1 MAPASESSKYICGE
15 TPARLHTGR
24 CGTRP
29 PTDAWLRFRQDHAV
43 ARDAVHSEF
52 SASFERDYLLANHY
66 PLLRTRVADRRQ
78 YILNPPMGKRLS
90 FEAIESLSRHG
101 PTGVDVQPVITDG
114 LSAEAVEANVPELL
128 PTLKDG
134 CELSGFSFGKPVAV
148 RFGRVAVA
156 DQIGEILQARVVV
169 NLIGERP
176 GLSSGVGLSAY
187 ITYNPSITTTISSH
201 RTVVSNISGGAQSGA
216 CTYGTPPPEA
226 GAYITYLLKKIFE
239 YGVSGVSLQQ
249 RL

>member
-1 MAPASESSKYICGE
+1 MAPASESSKHNYVE
-15 TPARLHTGR
+15 TPARLNTGR

-29 PTDAWLRFRQDHAV
+29 PTAAWLLFRQDHAV

-52 SASFERDYLLANHY
+52 SDSFERDYLDANGY
-66 PLLRTRVADRRQ
+66 PLLQSMVEDRRQ
-78 YILNPPMGKRLS
+78 YILNPPLGKRLS
-90 FEAIESLSRHG
+90 QLSIERLSEHRSRS
-101 PTGVDVQPVITDG
+101 TAVDVQPVITDG
-114 LSAEAVEANVPELL
+114 LSAKAVETNVPELM
-128 PTLKDG
+128 PMLKDG
-134 CELSGFSFGKPVAV
+134 CELAGFTFGKPVAV

-187 ITYNPSITTTISSH
+187 ITYNPSTSSTISSH
-201 RTVVSNISGGAQSGA
+201 RTVVSNISGGEQSAGH
-216 CTYGTPPPEA
+216 GTPPTEA

-239 YGVSGVSLQQ
+239 HGVSGVNLQK
-249 RL
+249 LL